1 MESGASGLARS
12 CSQEMLIGSSL
23 PNFSPEIGPIVN
35 LMDNFSLTE
44 AASHRLYP
52 QLKNMPLLTMNGKK

>member
-1 MESGASGLARS
+1 MESGASGLVRS
-12 CSQEMLIGSSL
+12 CSQEMPIGSSL

-44 AASHRLYP
+44 DASHRLYL
-52 QLKNMPLLTMNGKK
+52 QLKSMFLLMMNGKK